1 MSRYTHAHTAMDRR
15 FLSLSPSSS
24 SITHACL
31 PVCARSVTRWRGGG
45 RASLL
50 AGGNLT
56 LASEAVVS
64 HIRQE
69 SLYSRARACARVSHQ
84 HTSSHRRIGG
94 GGSDGATRQ
103 NATRPLTST
112 GTVGEARALLVY
124 HHHHHLSLTEERV
137 ESWRRRR
144 HALASHHSLSP
155 PTLALLGGVDARSET
170 AVGGGCEATRNR
182 LVTHTTPSRLLLQ
195 TRACRTP
202 QSRTPQRTRPPRKP
216 GERAWGGA
224 TELSQLRATLG
235 QTWRRESPVAAMC
248 VRKILDQSV
257 CNSQYFSQLAAFFI
271 DPVV

>member
-182 LVTHTTPSRLLLQ
+182 LVTHTHNSFTAPPSDTRVSHASIPHPSADAPAAE
-195 TRACRTP
+195 TRRACLGGGDRAVAVTRDPRTDVATGK
-202 QSRTPQRTRPPRKP
+202 SR
-216 GERAWGGA
+216 
-224 TELSQLRATLG
+224 
-235 QTWRRESPVAAMC
+235 RRN
-248 VRKILDQSV
+248 VRSKDS
-257 CNSQYFSQLAAFFI
+257 
-271 DPVV
+271 

>member
-1 MSRYTHAHTAMDRR
+1 M
-15 FLSLSPSSS
+15 
-24 SITHACL
+24 
-31 PVCARSVTRWRGGG
+31 
-45 RASLL
+45 
-50 AGGNLT
+50 T

-182 LVTHTTPSRLLLQ
+182 LVTHTQLLHGSSFRHARVARLNPAPLSGRARRGNPASVPGGGRPS
-195 TRACRTP
+195 CRSYARPSDRRGDGKVPSP
-202 QSRTPQRTRPPRKP
+202 QCAFERFLIKVSAIHNTSR
-216 GERAWGGA
+216 
-224 TELSQLRATLG
+224 S
-235 QTWRRESPVAAMC
+235 
-248 VRKILDQSV
+248 
-257 CNSQYFSQLAAFFI
+257 
-271 DPVV
+271 